1 MGGAAAAAVTNRA
14 SHQLCRLRPSMSTTI
29 HELFHQK
36 LARQSLVAVSRTSSV
51 ITAYEYNDSEIEYR
65 R

>member
-1 MGGAAAAAVTNRA
+1 MGGAAAAAVTNQA

-36 LARQSLVAVSRTSSV
+36 LARQSLVAVSRTSV